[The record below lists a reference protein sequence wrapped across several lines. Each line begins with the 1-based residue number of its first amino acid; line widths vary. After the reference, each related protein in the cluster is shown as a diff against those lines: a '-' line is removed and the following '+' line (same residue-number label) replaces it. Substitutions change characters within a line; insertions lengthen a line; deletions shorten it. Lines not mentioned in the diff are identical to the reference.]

1 MRAKT
6 GALKTTIL
14 GGVVFLLPF
23 IVVIAVAGKAY
34 EIMHVIAQPIADAI
48 GIERIG
54 FVAMVNIVTV
64 AVTLGLCYLA
74 GLAANKAR
82 GRRLHQAIDERL
94 LDLFPRYAFLKALA
108 GGFANEPGATLGVVQ
123 VRLDDQ
129 SQVGF
134 EVERDAERVVVY
146 LPGSPDP
153 WSGVVSLVTPDRVQP
168 LDVDFRTAVK
178 SMRLAGRGALQVLSQ
193 AHRS

>member
-1 MRAKT
+1 MKEKT
-6 GALKTTIL
+6 GALRTTIV
-14 GGVVFLLPF
+14 GGFVFLLPF
-23 IVVIAVAGKAY
+23 VVVLALAGKTY
-34 EIMHVIAQPIADAI
+34 EIMHVIARPITDAI

-54 FVAMVNIVTV
+54 FVAMINVVTI

-74 GLAANKAR
+74 GLAATGPH
-82 GRRLHQAIDERL
+82 GRRLHQAIDDRL
-94 LDLFPRYAFLKALA
+94 LDLFPRYSFVKALA
-108 GGFANEPGATLGVVQ
+108 SGYASDQRSTLSVVL

-134 EVERDAERVVVY
+134 EVERDAEQVVVY

-153 WSGVVSLVTPDRVQP
+153 WSGVVSIVTPDRVQA

-178 SMRLAGRGALQVLSQ
+178 SLRLVGRGALDVLSQ
-193 AHRS
+193 VRR